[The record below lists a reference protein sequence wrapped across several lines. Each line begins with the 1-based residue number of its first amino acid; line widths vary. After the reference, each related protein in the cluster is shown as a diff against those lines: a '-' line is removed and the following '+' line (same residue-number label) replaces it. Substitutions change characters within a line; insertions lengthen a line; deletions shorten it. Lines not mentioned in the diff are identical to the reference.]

1 MSGTQGPSAELTE
14 RVRELSDA
22 LLVLVLDAFREGRR
36 QGERRVAAAVDRDV
50 EALLAE
56 LEAQFGA
63 LDGADLV
70 RLAACYEGADPSPLV
85 AAHFGGAAD
94 VLMRLRGRHGRRGS

>member
-1 MSGTQGPSAELTE
+1 MAQGPSAELTE

-36 QGERRVAAAVDRDV
+36 QGERSAAEAADHEV
-50 EALLAE
+50 EVLLSE
-56 LEAQFGA
+56 LEAQLGA
-63 LDGADLV
+63 FEAADHA
-70 RLAACYEGADPSPLV
+70 RLAGSYTGAKPSPLA

-94 VLMRLRGRHGRRGS
+94 ALMRLRARYARRLRRR